1 MPGPHEVSTFYYG
14 RGDDKNRPEYR
25 DSVTLV
31 TGSVDASDLVSLGS
45 SAKSRREYW
54 GFSPDS
60 FPVNGRVWYPA
71 DGEGPFPLVL
81 VVHGNHNMRDFSDPG
96 YDYLGEHLASRGYIL
111 ASLDMNFLNGS
122 IRGENDARGWMFLKH
137 IQEWERFNEL
147 EESPVRGRVDLERI
161 SLMGHSRGGEAVAV
175 AAALNE
181 LTRYPEDGNVEFD
194 FGFNIRSVVAIA
206 PVDGQYRPTDQGT
219 PIRDVS
225 YLVFHGSHD
234 GDVSSFHGLR
244 QYHRATFSPGSEGF
258 KAAVYVYRANHG
270 QWNTVWG
277 PNDNGTRSNRILDL
291 DALMPAEDQREMAL
305 VYVTAFLEATLKDE
319 KRYLPLFAD
328 HRVAGGWLPPTMYVT
343 RYQHA
348 SFRPLAEFE
357 EDVDLTTGTEPGV
370 RIEADSLGTWK
381 EGALYLR
388 SRNRATTSA
397 SQDAQAVWLG
407 WNRKVAGEE
416 ELGRPGRYSLTIPE
430 TLPAEWGL
438 DGESTLDL
446 LLVATESKPGP
457 RKKEDAEGAETEGGQ
472 NPDESPSGVE
482 EERRDEPEDG
492 DEDEEPIDL
501 SVSVTDRTGR
511 TATVALSR
519 YGPIRRPL
527 EMTIL
532 RRSDLEEER
541 YPQQYE
547 LVQQSYTIPLDD
559 FLSVEPELDLGALV
573 RVEFVFDRVE
583 AGEVILDQIG
593 FSRPDPAFLRVRVPS
608 GSR

>member
-1 MPGPHEVSTFYYG
+1 
-14 RGDDKNRPEYR
+14 
-25 DSVTLV
+25 VTLV
-31 TGSVDASDLVSLGS
+31 TGSVDASDLVSLGNT
-45 SAKSRREYW
+45 AESRRDYW

-175 AAALNE
+175 AAALNR
-181 LTRYPEDGNVEFD
+181 LSRYPEDGNVKFD
-194 FGFNIRSVVAIA
+194 FNFDIRSIVAIA
-206 PVDGQYRPTDQGT
+206 PVDGQYRPAEQGT
-219 PIRDVS
+219 PVRDVS
-225 YLVFHGSHD
+225 YLVLHGSHD

-244 QYHRATFSPGSEGF
+244 QYHRVTFSPGSQGF

-277 PNDNGTRSNRILDL
+277 PNDNGTRSSRILDL
-291 DALMPAEDQREMAL
+291 DALMPGEDQREMAL

-319 KRYLPLFAD
+319 KRYLPLFTD

-370 RIEADSLGTWK
+370 RIETDSLGTWK

-388 SRNRATTSA
+388 SRNRASTSA

-407 WNRKVAGEE
+407 WNRNVAGEE
-416 ELGRPGRYSLTIPE
+416 ELGRPGSYSLTVPE
-430 TLPAEWGL
+430 GLPAEWGL

-457 RKKEDAEGAETEGGQ
+457 RKKEDADSVGTGGGEG
-472 NPDESPSGVE
+472 PDESP
-482 EERRDEPEDG
+482 RAADEDRPSEGED
-492 DEDEEPIDL
+492 DAEDEEPIDL
-501 SVSVTDRTGR
+501 SVSVTDADGR
-511 TATVALSR
+511 TARVALSR

-532 RRSDLEEER
+532 RRSDLEEDR

-547 LVQQSYTIPLDD
+547 IVQQSFTIPLDD
-559 FLSVEPELDLGALV
+559 FVGIEPELDLGALV

-593 FSRPDPAFLRVRVPS
+593 FSRPDPAFLRVRVPE